1 MTLNEG
7 HSRMERRSHR
17 HTQKL
22 PKPPR
27 RNKKRLVMI
36 ILSLLLACGLIYGV
50 GRFLN
55 NIFHFTDSIYQA
67 VDRQKMRKE
76 AISLKKE
83 DPVSILVAG
92 VDNGALMYKNIEEGR
107 TDVMMVVTIN
117 PKENKSTILSIPRDT
132 LAPQGTSNKFDKLNH
147 AYMDGGIKDTINSVQ
162 RLLDIPIDH
171 YVEVNMKAFIDII
184 DSLDGIDVVPPM
196 TFEQDGAFFTKG
208 QTMHINGEQ
217 AMQYVRMREKD
228 PQGDIGRQKR
238 QQQVVQAVIDKFLS
252 VDTAFNYEEILEKL
266 GQSLKTDLRARDM
279 MDLQKNYLKAVKKPV
294 HLVFEDWVDLKLP
307 FGWYLMLKEADRIK
321 MSNQIRELLG
331 LEPTQS
337 AIVYPIEFGVIPDYF
352 PVEDTN
358 KNGILDSGDML
369 IDPGIYQRKDLDA
382 LIRKF
387 FGEDGLMYEKT
398 HEPSQQISRAI
409 QANNGL
415 PDVSSEERANIA
427 SPQQK
432 PRPAAAPPVSAPQS
446 TVESRPA
453 AAPEV
458 PSEVQPPQSAVSLS
472 VKPQAVVQ

>member
-1 MTLNEG
+1 
-7 HSRMERRSHR
+7 
-17 HTQKL
+17 
-22 PKPPR
+22 
-27 RNKKRLVMI
+27 
-36 ILSLLLACGLIYGV
+36 
-50 GRFLN
+50 
-55 NIFHFTDSIYQA
+55 
-67 VDRQKMRKE
+67 
-76 AISLKKE
+76 
-83 DPVSILVAG
+83 
-92 VDNGALMYKNIEEGR
+92 
-107 TDVMMVVTIN
+107 
-117 PKENKSTILSIPRDT
+117 
-132 LAPQGTSNKFDKLNH
+132 
-147 AYMDGGIKDTINSVQ
+147 
-162 RLLDIPIDH
+162 
-171 YVEVNMKAFIDII
+171 
-184 DSLDGIDVVPPM
+184 
-196 TFEQDGAFFTKG
+196 
-208 QTMHINGEQ
+208 
-217 AMQYVRMREKD
+217 
-228 PQGDIGRQKR
+228 
-238 QQQVVQAVIDKFLS
+238 
-252 VDTAFNYEEILEKL
+252 
-266 GQSLKTDLRARDM
+266 
-279 MDLQKNYLKAVKKPV
+279 
-294 HLVFEDWVDLKLP
+294 
-307 FGWYLMLKEADRIK
+307 MLKEADRIK

-427 SPQQK
+427 SPQQE

-453 AAPEV
+453 VAPEA